1 MASNHR
7 ASFRRA
13 VTARADAAT
22 AQGQGFLGRVRNL
35 SLQGLYLER
44 VGRHGTPELAPGD
57 LLTAAFTLPS
67 GRPCKV
73 HATVVRRDHQG
84 WGVQFQEVPPH
95 SLANLHRYWAALE

>member
-7 ASFRRA
+7 ACFRRA
-13 VTARADAAT
+13 VTVRADAAT
-22 AQGQGFLGRVRNL
+22 AQGQAFLGRVRNL

-73 HATVVRRDHQG
+73 HGTVVRRDRQG
-84 WGVQFQEVPPH
+84 WGVQFQEVLPY
-95 SLANLHRYWAALE
+95 SLTNLHRYWAALD